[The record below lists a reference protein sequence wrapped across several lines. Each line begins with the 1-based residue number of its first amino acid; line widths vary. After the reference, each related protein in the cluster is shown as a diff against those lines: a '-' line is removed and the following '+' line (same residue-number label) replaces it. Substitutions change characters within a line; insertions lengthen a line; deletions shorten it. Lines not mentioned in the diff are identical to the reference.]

1 MKTGLTKILT
11 LGSMALVAL
20 ASCTKND
27 PKVTLNASGS
37 GTLSASTTTLPL
49 DKTKLNDTTK
59 VITFTTTAPKFGF
72 NAAVT
77 STLQIDAA
85 GDNWQHPTSVTLG
98 TKVYSQGYNTMD
110 FNNMLLKL
118 NLSAGVASKVNVRI
132 QFGLSAAEATYS
144 NVVSVTVTPFNLT
157 SWVYVPGAYEGWANP
172 GAQEDSLVSVT
183 GNGVYKGIINFT
195 AGNNQFLIVPVKGS
209 WAHKWATNQGI
220 LTGDSVKYNTTYD
233 GPNNFY
239 APLAAGYYLVTFDSN
254 VGTINIVPADYY
266 SVTGDAAGG
275 WGVDTFMKFVND
287 GNNNWVVNMP
297 LTSTGAF
304 KFRQDA
310 QWTNSWGIPKA
321 GSAGDGIA
329 NTLNNTSNNNITV
342 SATGTYKV
350 TFNMAPSNYG
360 SPAVTLA
367 TYSVVKQ

>member
-11 LGSMALVAL
+11 LGSMALLAL

-59 VITFTTTAPKFGF
+59 VITFTTTVPKFGF
-72 NAAVT
+72 SAAVT

-85 GDNWQHPTSVTLG
+85 GDNWKNPTSVTLG

-118 NLSAGVASKVNVRI
+118 NLTAGVASKVNVRME
-132 QFGLSAAEATYS
+132 FMLSAAEVTYS
-144 NVVSVTVTPFNLT
+144 NPVSVTVTPFNLT
-157 SWVYVPGAYEGWANP
+157 SWIWVPGDYEGWNNA
-172 GAQEDSLVSVT
+172 GGGLDSLVSVT
-183 GNGVYKGIINFT
+183 GNGVYTGIINIPVGGT
-195 AGNNQFLIVPVKGS
+195 MQFKLLPVKGS
-209 WAHKWATNQGI
+209 WSVAYGDAGNGSNYATGEAISTSGGN
-220 LTGDSVKYNTTYD
+220 LM
-233 GPNNFY
+233 
-239 APLAAGYYLVTFDSN
+239 APVAGGRFLITADLN
-254 VGTINIVPADYY
+254 KKTITIVPADYY